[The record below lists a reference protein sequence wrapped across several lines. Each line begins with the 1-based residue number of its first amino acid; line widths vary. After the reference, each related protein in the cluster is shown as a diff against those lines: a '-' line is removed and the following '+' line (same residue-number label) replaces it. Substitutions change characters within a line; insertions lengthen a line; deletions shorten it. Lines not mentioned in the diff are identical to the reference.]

1 LLRSYIGIKDLDNAE
16 RILDLMLKSNI
27 NADELARNRIAI
39 ARAYFESKTKLD
51 KALDQ
56 VRHAIEDLRKPAPK
70 PEGLSGDENEYQ
82 KEQVKGELAAALA
95 EHRPGSHLTGVLV
108 APMRRGGTELL
119 VGVVTDPDWGKVL
132 SVGLGG
138 LWVEVFD
145 DVSLRLL
152 PVDEVD
158 VAEMLAELRSAA
170 LLKGVRD
177 STSADIDR
185 LCQVITRIVGL
196 AEGLG
201 SALDTLEV
209 NPLRVD
215 GADVEV
221 LDALVVWKG
230 GQL

>member
-1 LLRSYIGIKDLDNAE
+1 MK
-16 RILDLMLKSNI
+16 
-27 NADELARNRIAI
+27 IA
-39 ARAYFESKTKLD
+39 S
-51 KALDQ
+51 DQ
-56 VRHAIEDLRKPAPK
+56 VAHKSDFGGVRLEVEPAQAATAF
-70 PEGLSGDENEYQ
+70 N
-82 KEQVKGELAAALA
+82 ELAAALA
-95 EHRPGSHLTGVLV
+95 EHRPGSLLAGVLV
-108 APMRRGGTELL
+108 GPMRREGTELL

-138 LWVEVFD
+138 LWVEVLD

-170 LLKGVRD
+170 LLKGARR
-177 STSADIDR
+177 STPADIDR
-185 LCQVITRIVGL
+185 LCQVIARIAGL
-196 AEGLG
+196 AQGLG
-201 SALDTLEV
+201 TALDTLEV
-209 NPLRVD
+209 NPLRVE

>member
-1 LLRSYIGIKDLDNAE
+1 
-16 RILDLMLKSNI
+16 
-27 NADELARNRIAI
+27 
-39 ARAYFESKTKLD
+39 
-51 KALDQ
+51 
-56 VRHAIEDLRKPAPK
+56 
-70 PEGLSGDENEYQ
+70 
-82 KEQVKGELAAALA
+82 
-95 EHRPGSHLTGVLV
+95 
-108 APMRRGGTELL
+108 MRREGIELL

-170 LLKGVRD
+170 LLKGVRG
-177 STSADIDR
+177 STPADIDR
-185 LCQVITRIVGL
+185 LCQVIARIAGL

-201 SALDTLEV
+201 PALDTLEV

-215 GADVEV
+215 GADIEV

-230 GQL
+230 GQV